1 MKIYRILVAKALVA
15 GALAT
20 GALVTQA
27 LLTPSLA
34 IAQSLTGKDKT
45 YYISANIVEDNGAH
59 WLTPADIRV
68 SSNILAKAT
77 SGTGSY
83 YLAKM
88 TPSGAQIQ
96 AKLALLPD
104 NSDNS
109 DNSDNTFPHLKNF
122 ARFELPIDNLSAKQL
137 IKYPLAVIAIVEN
150 NVVALSK
157 VHVGNLLDALYTTN
171 SDDADEVSDY
181 GASFIG
187 EYTQFKLWA
196 PTARSINVLL
206 FDNTKQPIK
215 SPLAMTQDWL
225 TGSWSVKANDI
236 PANTFYQYQVTLY
249 HPESEQMETI
259 TTTDPYSLSLSTNSV
274 YSQVV
279 DLTDQATYP
288 AGWQEQQ
295 DNPVKQATDNIFY
308 ELHIGDFSA
317 FDPNVSLEKR
327 GKYAAFSQ
335 QNSDGIKHLK
345 LLKDAG
351 INTIHLL
358 PSFDIGTVNEEKGK
372 AITLNDTL
380 TSICHRAPQV
390 SFCQQSED
398 RQPYAKGFTLAQLL
412 SKQDPKTSDAQQIV
426 SELRTLDNY
435 NWGYDPFHYT
445 VPEGSYALEPDG
457 ITRIIEFREMVKS
470 IHNMGFRVVMDVV
483 YNHTHQAGLA
493 ATSVLDKIV
502 PQYYHRLDPIS
513 GEIAQSTCCD
523 NTATERVMMGKL
535 MIDSLKVWAK
545 HYKIDGFRFDL
556 MAHQPKDLML
566 KAREAV
572 REIDPDTYF
581 YGEGWNFGE
590 VANNQRFVQ
599 ASQLELAG
607 TGIGTFTDR
616 LRDAVRG
623 GAFTA
628 AGEGIRKSQGIANG
642 LADAHNELNTNKSA
656 LLADY
661 LTKAD
666 QLRVGLAGNLASYA
680 LINDENKQVFG
691 RDINY
696 GGQPSGYAL
705 TPSDTINY
713 VSKHDNQTLWDNNQ
727 YRLPFTTSTADRI
740 RFHQLSLSYAL
751 LAQGIPF
758 IHMGS
763 ELLRSKSFLRDSY
776 DYGDW
781 FNRVD
786 FSYQTNNYHVGLPP
800 KDKDEQN
807 WAIIETVLDYNQGRD
822 MVTSADIIKAR
833 DVFLEWVKIRM
844 SSPLFR
850 LNTAEEIN
858 QQVTFL
864 NTGKDQDLGL
874 IAMKIIDN
882 SSKPNDSN
890 YQEIIVF
897 FNASTSAKVFKYHNA
912 QGFELHPVQVT
923 GVDDLLK
930 HAVTDSNAFHIPKIS
945 TAVFVKKR

>member
-1 MKIYRILVAKALVA
+1 MKIEPTLIAKALIA
-15 GALAT
+15 GAVITGIAGAVIT
-20 GALVTQA
+20 GAWPTH
-27 LLTPSLA
+27 SLA
-34 IAQSLTGKDKT
+34 NAQSPIENDNT
-45 YYISANIVEDNGAH
+45 YYISTNVAQDNSAH
-59 WLTPADIRV
+59 WLTPSEISV
-68 SSNILAKAT
+68 SPNTLAKAPIDT
-77 SGTGSY
+77 SDY
-83 YLAKM
+83 YLAQI
-88 TPSGAQIQ
+88 TPSGAQVQ
-96 AKLALLPD
+96 AKLTLLSSETD
-104 NSDNS
+104 KNDSA
-109 DNSDNTFPHLKNF
+109 FPHLQRF
-122 ARFELPIDNLSAKQL
+122 ARLQQSIDEYQIKQL
-137 IKYPLAVIAIVEN
+137 IKYPLAVITVANN

-157 VHVGNLLDALYTTN
+157 VQIGNLLDALYTQN
-171 SDDADEVSDY
+171 NNDADEINDY
-181 GASFIG
+181 GAIRIG
-187 EYTQFKLWA
+187 KHTQFKLWA
-196 PTARSINVLL
+196 PTAHAVNVLL
-206 FDNTKQPIK
+206 FDSNKEPIK
-215 SPLAMTQDWL
+215 PPIAMIQDWQ
-225 TGSWSVKANDI
+225 TGSWSAKAEDI

-249 HPESEQMETI
+249 HPESEQVETI

-274 YSQVV
+274 YSQIV
-279 DLTDQATYP
+279 DLTDHTTYP
-288 AGWQEQQ
+288 VGWHEQR

-317 FDPNVSLEKR
+317 FDTSVSLEQR

-335 QNSDGIKHLK
+335 QYSDGIKHLK

-358 PSFDIGTVNEEKGK
+358 PAFDIGTVNEEKGK
-372 AITLNDTL
+372 AITLNDTI
-380 TSICHRAPQV
+380 TSICQRAPQA
-390 SFCQQSED
+390 SFCKQSEKHL
-398 RQPYAKGFTLAQLL
+398 PYPENFTLAQLL
-412 SKQDPKTSDAQQIV
+412 AKQDPKTSDAQHIV
-426 SELRTLDNY
+426 SELRTFDNY

-445 VPEGSYALEPDG
+445 VPEGSYATEPDG
-457 ITRIIEFREMVKS
+457 ISRIVEFRDMVMN

-502 PQYYHRLDPIS
+502 PQYYHRLDPIT

-535 MIDSLKVWAK
+535 MIYSLEVWAK

-556 MAHQPKDLML
+556 MAHQPKSLML

-572 REIDPDTYF
+572 RKIDPDTYF

-628 AGEGIRKSQGIANG
+628 AGEGIRKSQGIGNG
-642 LADAHNELNTNKSA
+642 LANAHNELNTNEPA

-661 LTKAD
+661 LLKAD
-666 QLRVGLAGNLASYA
+666 QLRVGLAGNLANYA
-680 LINDENKQVFG
+680 LLDHENKQVFG

-696 GGQPSGYAL
+696 GGQPTGYAL

-727 YRLPFTTSTADRI
+727 YRLPFSTSTADRI

-786 FSYQTNNYHVGLPP
+786 FSYKINNYHMGLPP
-800 KDKDEQN
+800 KEKDEQN
-807 WAIIETVLDYNQGRD
+807 WAIIDTVLRNNQGRD
-822 MVTSADIIKAR
+822 MVDSDDIIKAR
-833 DVFLEWVKIRM
+833 DSFLEFVKIRM

-850 LNTAEEIN
+850 LNSAHEIN

-864 NTGKDQDLGL
+864 NTGKKQELGL
-874 IAMKIIDN
+874 VAMKIT
-882 SSKPNDSN
+882 DSN
-890 YQEIIVF
+890 VKPLDSHYQEIIVF
-897 FNASTSAKVFKYHNA
+897 FNASNSAIEFEY
-912 QGFELHPVQVT
+912 QGAKGYELHPIQAAST
-923 GVDDLLK
+923 DELLK
-930 HAVTDSNAFHIPKIS
+930 QALTDNNAFHIPKIS
-945 TAVFVKKR
+945 TVVFVKKR